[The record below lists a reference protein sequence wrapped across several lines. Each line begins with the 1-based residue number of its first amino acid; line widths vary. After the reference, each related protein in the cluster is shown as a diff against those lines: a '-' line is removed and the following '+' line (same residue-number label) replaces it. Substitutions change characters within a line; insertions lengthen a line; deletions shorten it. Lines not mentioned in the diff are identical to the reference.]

1 MKRDIYNQL
10 IKEYFDYRDRET
22 RQILLSLNESD
33 QDKYMMALAGKLYN
47 AIIEKVDDI
56 DYGRI
61 PLSKGDITKI
71 PNYVE
76 MTECLDTI
84 KNLLKEYKQ
93 PSDPVDTVLLAI
105 ENLKD
110 SKAIWEKGYTTECNV
125 VIVFYNTIA
134 LSIVSAVS
142 FLIAGSIEFIKD
154 PIQSSFVVSLD
165 KVGYVR
171 TKDALIFKD
180 LEKFNKAYK
189 RGEIKKSMTDL
200 LSANRAVKEST
211 VIEEEVLAGI
221 IGGIVV
227 TASVISILMCILP
240 LLHELVA
247 ILYSARQHCADYF
260 EAQSVLLALNAENV
274 KLDTTKSADER
285 NKIYK
290 KQIKISDRFKKIANK
305 LAIKLKSSEKES
317 EKIIKND
324 RKEKYK
330 ASDVIKDAPSSA
342 SGIF

>member
-1 MKRDIYNQL
+1 MRRDIYNQI
-10 IKEYFDYRDRET
+10 IKEYFDFKDRET
-22 RQILLSLNESD
+22 RQILLSLNESE
-33 QDKYMMALAGKLYN
+33 QDKYMMSLAGKLYN

-56 DYGRI
+56 DYGGI

-71 PNYVE
+71 PNFVE
-76 MTECLDTI
+76 LVDCLNTI
-84 KNLLKEYKQ
+84 KNILKEYKQ
-93 PSDPVDTVLLAI
+93 PSDPVDTILLAI

-110 SKAIWEKGYTTECNV
+110 SKSIWEKAYATECNV
-125 VIVFYNTIA
+125 AIVFYNTMA

-154 PIQSSFVVSLD
+154 PMQNNFAASLD

-171 TKDALIFKD
+171 TKDSLIFKD
-180 LEKFNKAYK
+180 LERFNKAYK

-211 VIEEEVLAGI
+211 VVEEEVLATV
-221 IGGIVV
+221 IGGIVA
-227 TASVISILMCILP
+227 TASVISILMCVLP

-260 EAQSVLLALNAENV
+260 EAQSMLLALNAENV
-274 KLDTTKSADER
+274 KLDYTKSADER

-290 KQIKISDRFKKIANK
+290 KQMKISERFKKISNK
-305 LAIKLKSSEKES
+305 LSIKLKSSEKES

-324 RKEKYK
+324 RKDKYK
-330 ASDVIKDAPSSA
+330 ATDIIKDAPSTP